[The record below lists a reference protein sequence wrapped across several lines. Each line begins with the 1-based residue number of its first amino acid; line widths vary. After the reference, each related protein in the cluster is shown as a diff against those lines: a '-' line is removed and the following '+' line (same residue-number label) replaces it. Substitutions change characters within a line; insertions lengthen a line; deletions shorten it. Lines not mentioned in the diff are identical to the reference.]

1 MNRAWVMLREQFKP
15 DSKGRFKTLDAMSI
29 AKQLAEENEKL
40 QADLDLIFEY
50 DSNLLDHLK
59 RHSKI
64 YQSTEK

>member
-59 RHSKI
+59 RFKSSSDKL
-64 YQSTEK
+64 

>member
-1 MNRAWVMLREQFKP
+1 MNRVWVMLREQFKP
-15 DSKGRFKTLDAMSI
+15 DSKGRFKTLDAISI

-59 RHSKI
+59 RFKSSSDKL
-64 YQSTEK
+64 